1 MIGGGAVLFA
11 ASGLAGT
18 AILPLLG
25 DIQMSVFTQNKFSGA
40 SGLGGLVGLGGAAM
54 ARNSCV
60 APFCRLDLCNSMDG
74 TKLFPYQFNIW
85 IRL

>member
-25 DIQMSVFTQNKFSGA
+25 DIQMSIFTQKSILR
-40 SGLGGLVGLGGAAM
+40 SIWLGWTGWLGWGSDGKELLCSSILQVRLV
-54 ARNSCV
+54 
-60 APFCRLDLCNSMDG
+60 
-74 TKLFPYQFNIW
+74 
-85 IRL
+85 